1 MQPASAYDAQPDR
14 GPLSSATPI
23 PQPDTLPNDT
33 LPKPLP
39 TAHNPPPEIAAAPF
53 PSAQEIFRRSQTQ
66 VLKSAI
72 AASML
77 NLYSVPLL
85 YRMHRSD

>member
-1 MQPASAYDAQPDR
+1 MQPASAYDDQPDR
-14 GPLSSATPI
+14 GPTSPATPI
-23 PQPDTLPNDT
+23 PNPDT
-33 LPKPLP
+33 LPKPSP
-39 TAHNPPPEIAAAPF
+39 PAHNPSPEIAADPF

-66 VLKSAI
+66 ALKSAI

-85 YRMHRSD
+85 HRMHRSN

>member
-1 MQPASAYDAQPDR
+1 MQPASAYDDQPDR
-14 GPLSSATPI
+14 GSLSPATPI
-23 PQPDTLPNDT
+23 PSPDT
-33 LPKPLP
+33 LPKPSP
-39 TAHNPPPEIAAAPF
+39 TAHNPPPEIAADPF